1 MLHMMMMLTMK
12 LIRMKMLMM
21 VRRTTVTRKTMFFM
35 VSTQSVIEQ
44 GARSPLTCP
53 PRICPERV

>member
-21 VRRTTVTRKTMFFM
+21 VRRTTVTIKTMFFH
-35 VSTQSVIEQ
+35 
-44 GARSPLTCP
+44 
-53 PRICPERV
+53 PRL